1 MTSQHKDVG
10 RWRMFELF
18 FCVPAQIGH
27 GPLGNQ
33 IPRWDKI
40 HEIQIY
46 FILIESARGCRT
58 TADSFC
64 GWRQRRSPPPRSL
77 KEAPKSRALL
87 RCARGETPAASSSNA
102 SINTFALIAR
112 RSHGIRQQI
121 AANWLSVR
129 HLNKIL
135 QLPRHS
141 SWVPRRTWNGCTIHF
156 CAARETQICWIL
168 HAEVSRR
175 NFTQFLGNFKQ

>member
-1 MTSQHKDVG
+1 MEKNSSIDLTSQHKDAG
-10 RWRMFELF
+10 RWRLVRRMFELF
-18 FCVPAQIGH
+18 FVRAAQIGH
-27 GPLGNQ
+27 GPLRNQ
-33 IPRWDKI
+33 IRRWDKI
-40 HEIQIY
+40 LEIQIY
-46 FILIESARGCRT
+46 LILIESARGAAT

-64 GWRQRRSPPPRSL
+64 GWRQRRPPPPPRSL

-87 RCARGETPAASSSNA
+87 RCARGETPAASSSSTAAAA

-112 RSHGIRQQI
+112 RSHGVRQQI

-156 CAARETQICWIL
+156 CL
-168 HAEVSRR
+168 
-175 NFTQFLGNFKQ
+175 

>member
-1 MTSQHKDVG
+1 MGKNYQHRFDQSAQG
-10 RWRMFELF
+10 RWSVAFGSAHVWTF
-18 FCVPAQIGH
+18 FVRAAQIGH
-27 GPLGNQ
+27 GPLRNQ
-33 IPRWDKI
+33 IRRWDKI
-40 HEIQIY
+40 LEIQIY
-46 FILIESARGCRT
+46 LILIESARGAAT

-64 GWRQRRSPPPRSL
+64 GWRQRRPPPPRSL

-87 RCARGETPAASSSNA
+87 RCARGETPAASSSTAAA

-112 RSHGIRQQI
+112 RSHGVRQQI

-156 CAARETQICWIL
+156 CL
-168 HAEVSRR
+168 
-175 NFTQFLGNFKQ
+175 